1 MDKTRTLIL
10 IDALVVI
17 YALAYQLQTPLEPYL
32 VDKYAA
38 GVNSKAAYARLQSFF
53 GLIQLL
59 GSLLV
64 GALIDRFGFRVML
77 VGNFV
82 ACALSY
88 AVLASATSLS
98 GLFLSKI
105 PTIFM
110 AGFLCAQTAVSS
122 LTAPGAERVA
132 QLGRLTMAY
141 TIGSTVGPS
150 LGGYLGSFAATR
162 LAVALSAVAGLLC
175 LALPSGASDGSM
187 RSKKK
192 IAEEKLASMSSWLHS
207 ARDVLHLTWPLIAT
221 KFCTG
226 LVNMAVG
233 SVRTLTLKN
242 VLSFDAAQLGLVMSA
257 ISLGTALASLG
268 LGVLSQAL
276 GSGASVVR
284 ACLLG
289 AGVLLAAQVGLFF
302 GKSVFYFAYF
312 FEHWGSAYIA
322 LALLLALC
330 TVPLSTTLTALSTA
344 RVDVDKRGTLMGI
357 EHAIWSL
364 AALGG
369 PPLGVYVMDAGGLL
383 GVAVAGSAVYGA
395 LRIAWADAPVSSSPL
410 PVKRPS
416 RSRSRSRATSR
427 KR

>member
-1 MDKTRTLIL
+1 MRTLIL
-10 IDALVVI
+10 IDVLVVI

-38 GVNSKAAYARLQSFF
+38 GVDSKSAYASLQSFF

-64 GALIDRFGFRVML
+64 GALIDRFGFRIMFIV
-77 VGNFV
+77 NFA

-88 AVLASATSLS
+88 SILASATSMS
-98 GLFLSKI
+98 SLFYSKL

-150 LGGYLGSFAATR
+150 LGGYLGTFAATR
-162 LAVALSAVAGLLC
+162 LAVALSAVAGLVC

-187 RSKKK
+187 RGKKK
-192 IAEEKLASMSSWLHS
+192 TAGVQLPSVSSWLRS
-207 ARDVLHLTWPLIAT
+207 AQDVLHLTWPLIAT
-221 KFCTG
+221 KFAAG

-242 VLSFDAAQLGLVMSA
+242 VLSFNAAQLGLVMSA
-257 ISLGTALASLG
+257 ISFGTALASLG
-268 LGVLSQAL
+268 LGALSQAL

-289 AGVLLAAQVGLFF
+289 AGVLLGAQGALFF
-302 GKSVFYFAYF
+302 GRSVFTAFF

-344 RVDVDKRGTLMGI
+344 RVDVDMRGTLMGI

-369 PPLGVYVMDAGGLL
+369 PPLGVYAMEVGGLL

-395 LRIAWADAPVSSSPL
+395 LRIAWADAPALDALKAPVSIP
-410 PVKRPS
+410 PS

-427 KR
+427 KL